1 MTNPDQEGSTMHSAA
16 YHDCV
21 SPGYADRGTPPTF
34 NARHPRIELPDLNG
48 ELIALQSKEALFL
61 AGEKKDEFYRVDAG
75 VLLISTP
82 ETDGSLGESRLAFPG
97 EYLGLGF
104 LSEHPSSARAIVAST
119 VSSYPLNKVDETS
132 EHCPVL
138 RQKLN
143 EAVQLE
149 FNQLREKAVANGHRA
164 PPIVRVA
171 NFLVAASHIALL
183 EGRCPNLTSDS
194 ITPGVLAGLLNLD
207 QDVLIAAFTQMM
219 NDQLISC
226 DPDFRVTIGDLKR
239 LGALAAV

>member
-1 MTNPDQEGSTMHSAA
+1 MHSAA

-61 AGEKKDEFYRVDAG
+61 AGEKKNEFYRVDAG

-149 FNQLREKAVANGHRA
+149 FNQLARKGRGERSSRPSHCASGKFSCSGLSYCAAGRA
-164 PPIVRVA
+164 LPELDLRQHHPWCAR
-171 NFLVAASHIALL
+171 
-183 EGRCPNLTSDS
+183 RTSQSRSRRTHCCVHADDER
-194 ITPGVLAGLLNLD
+194 PA
-207 QDVLIAAFTQMM
+207 
-219 NDQLISC
+219 DQL
-226 DPDFRVTIGDLKR
+226 
-239 LGALAAV
+239 